1 MVKNFCYLQK
11 HSNNLQIE
19 NAMIIYNVTINI
31 DESIHDEWLLWI
43 KEHIPQVLATG
54 KFKDAKL
61 TKVLVEEEFGS
72 VTYSVQYR
80 AFSRESLDAYYKED
94 AERLRNDGLKRFG
107 DKMLSFRTELEIIDE
122 FSVKFD

>member
-1 MVKNFCYLQK
+1 
-11 HSNNLQIE
+11 
-19 NAMIIYNVTINI
+19 MIIYNVTINI

-54 KFKDAKL
+54 KFKEAKL
-61 TKVLVEEEFGS
+61 IKVLVEEELGG

-94 AERLRNDGLKRFG
+94 ADKLRADSLKRFG
-107 DKMLSFRTELEIIDE
+107 DKTLAFRTELEIIDE
-122 FSVKFD
+122 YSVDFN